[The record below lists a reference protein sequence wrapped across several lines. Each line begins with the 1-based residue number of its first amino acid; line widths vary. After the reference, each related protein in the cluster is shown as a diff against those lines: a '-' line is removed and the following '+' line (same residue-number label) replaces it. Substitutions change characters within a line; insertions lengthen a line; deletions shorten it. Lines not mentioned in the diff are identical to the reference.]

1 MGQQLVDLICYPWT
15 HPGCFHPLIS
25 GKLAFSLSC
34 IASVQESASVISSGE
49 RPVAPAPA
57 RMAVATQQEQR
68 AASAGRW
75 PHNLELR
82 EGSSPSMRTRASA
95 AVYESCS
102 SYSSHKSFARASTL
116 TVPVKCKTIGRYKLN
131 IGQEASVLT
140 ISRYLFSSFSLL
152 SCWMF
157 TTIAR
162 CWDATHIL
170 HET

>member
-25 GKLAFSLSC
+25 GKLGFSLSC

-49 RPVAPAPA
+49 PPVAPAPA
-57 RMAVATQQEQR
+57 RTAVATQQEQR

-75 PHNLELR
+75 PHSLELR
-82 EGSSPSMRTRASA
+82 EGSSSTRAA
-95 AVYESCS
+95 IVLT
-102 SYSSHKSFARASTL
+102 SHSLICARASTL

-157 TTIAR
+157 KTIAR
-162 CWDATHIL
+162 CWDATWDIEIVQIL
-170 HET
+170 LTVYSK